1 MKVSLDIDSDY
12 EKTKVTIHCKELDDS
27 IQEILD
33 FLKGRETE
41 FIVGKSGE
49 RQHILKPDEIHYF
62 HTDKETVVA
71 VTSNG
76 SFILKEKLYELEQ
89 FLPASKFVRLSKSVI
104 ANLHELSHFEASF
117 NGTLCVHF
125 KSWRQRVCYK
135 ALCWENQRVFEDEQ
149 EEEGMKKF
157 LFQGMIR
164 YFLRR
169 IHRGRCN
176 QYRLYE
182 WNRST

>member
-125 KSWRQRVCYK
+125 KSGVKEYVTRHYVGKIKESLKMNR
-135 ALCWENQRVFEDEQ
+135 R
-149 EEEGMKKF
+149 KK
-157 LFQGMIR
+157 
-164 YFLRR
+164 
-169 IHRGRCN
+169 
-176 QYRLYE
+176 E
-182 WNRST
+182 